1 MLLSIPRSIAIAFS
15 SALMVFVT
23 PVPQVQMMSAQHVCG
38 VYRGV
43 VENASDPMQKG
54 RLQLRVPQANVNGLW
69 ALPGQSGAP
78 PAVGA
83 QVWVMFEGGNSQY
96 PVWFGAPPPGA

>member
-1 MLLSIPRSIAIAFS
+1 MLPSIRRSISIAFS

-23 PVPQVQMMSAQHVCG
+23 PVPQVQMMSAQHLCG

-43 VENASDPMQKG
+43 VENASDPLQRG
-54 RLQLRVPQANVNGLW
+54 RLELRVPQANIDGLW
-69 ALPGQSGAP
+69 ALAGQSGAP

-83 QVWVMFEGGNSQY
+83 QVWVMFEGGNPHY